1 MKLTWD
7 APLLNREGTVSRT
20 FGFSSLTTS
29 KQANNGATCWIWVP
43 HSPSSLPILVHKK
56 YNFNNRVKFNYS
68 LSPSL
73 LPFLLDFPLAF
84 VDSIEAWRRRRTVA
98 GWWFCCFVS
107 STNLQRRTLQSRPC
121 RVSTISPRC
130 LVITF
135 HSFFFNSYTN
145 FLSYLQCFQ
154 CNSYVQC
161 YDQNTGGLR
170 VSNLSFVIFLMPYV

>member
-1 MKLTWD
+1 MVSEVD
-7 APLLNREGTVSRT
+7 MRRAPLKQRRHRESDIWLL
-20 FGFSSLTTS
+20 FSYNQQAS

-43 HSPSSLPILVHKK
+43 PSPSSLPILVHKK

-121 RVSTISPRC
+121 WVSTISPRC

-145 FLSYLQCFQ
+145 FLNYFTMFS
-154 CNSYVQC
+154 
-161 YDQNTGGLR
+161 
-170 VSNLSFVIFLMPYV
+170 M